1 MYTFNSSRP
10 DVLDEIPGL
19 VKVLGADGVVLDEL
33 DVVVLRNVSLSIVT
47 DAINHR
53 DAQIFD
59 CPKKIL

>member
-1 MYTFNSSRP
+1 M
-10 DVLDEIPGL
+10 LDEIPGL

>member
-1 MYTFNSSRP
+1 M
-10 DVLDEIPGL
+10 LDEIPGL

-47 DAINHR
+47 DAIHHR

-59 CPKKIL
+59 CSKKIL